1 MRPCDQCGHPLQN
14 HQKVCDLCNREQVLN
29 PGGGKPDNDAALP
42 PTVRERLVHLAWTVA
57 ELLLRTLIVGVPL
70 AAVLSLVSFFI
81 VWNRTALLIGTIAGT
96 VLALAYS
103 LIEMYCQDQVFR
115 GPLE

>member
-14 HQKVCDLCNREQVLN
+14 HQKVCDLCNQEQVLN
-29 PGGGKPDNDAALP
+29 LGVKKPDDDTARP
-42 PTVRERLVHLAWTVA
+42 PTIGERLVHHAWTVA

-70 AAVLSLVSFFI
+70 SAVLSLVSFFI
-81 VWNRTALLIGTIAGT
+81 VWNWTALLIGTIAGT

-103 LIEMYCQDQVFR
+103 SIEMYFQDQVFR